1 MVNNEAN
8 GGHITSSFTLETTK
22 LDTTC
27 SSAVIGQTLITAL
40 KAGACTQVLRASYL
54 SGDGK
59 IMGTIG
65 VINLA
70 TTNEAHHAGKVVGQ
84 NDFIAP
90 LATSKGIASKLGQG
104 TGVVEAQYKGHYLIL
119 TWSEFVNGSTPSTT
133 AQDNQLERSAAIWSR
148 APPTSTSAS
157 GWCRATRRL
166 PAPAPRNPRTR
177 RVTAARAASWPSSG

>member
-1 MVNNEAN
+1 M
-8 GGHITSSFTLETTK
+8 
-22 LDTTC
+22 
-27 SSAVIGQTLITAL
+27 
-40 KAGACTQVLRASYL
+40 LRASYL

-65 VINLA
+65 VINLV

-90 LATSKGIASKLGQG
+90 LAASKGIASKLGQG

-133 AQDNQLERSAAIWSR
+133 AEDNQLEQFSSDLVAGTANINLSERMVQ
-148 APPTSTSAS
+148 
-157 GWCRATRRL
+157 RRHAGR
-166 PAPAPRNPRTR
+166 APAPRNPRTR
-177 RVTAARAASWPSSG
+177 RVMAARAASWSWSG